1 MSVKNLADV
10 TRIGLDV
17 LTTSLSSIT
26 GLVSAQLGNV
36 VTNVAT
42 SADAEWYFPPGVVAR
57 PRKPDAGS
65 KAAQVVTIT
74 RSDHDAIVGCRDPRV
89 ASIYGAL
96 QDGETAV
103 FASVA
108 GGGVAVFKAD
118 GSISVTAGTGEKVTI
133 GNGFIVAGTGGT
145 FVSTSAKV
153 DAVLSSLNTF
163 ALAVNTYAVA
173 IKAIADPTNAATP
186 ALTAAQVALA
196 AAIGSNVPTGTTVF
210 EAK

>member
-10 TRIGLDV
+10 ARIGLDV

-118 GSISVTAGTGEKVTI
+118 GSISVTNGGGTASVTI
-133 GNGFIVAGTGGT
+133 NANGTANVYG
-145 FVSTSAKV
+145 STV
-153 DAVLSSLNTF
+153 NVGDAAAQSL
-163 ALAVNTYAVA
+163 TYAVKFQA
-173 IKAIADPTNAATP
+173 LCDALATVVATNCANGVPLAGNTTFQTQVATIKA
-186 ALTAAQVALA
+186 
-196 AAIGSNVPTGTTVF
+196 GSGTTK
-210 EAK
+210 AMGT

>member
-10 TRIGLDV
+10 CRIGLDV
-17 LTTSLSSIT
+17 LTTSLSTAT
-26 GLVSAQLGNV
+26 GLISAQLGNV

-89 ASIYGAL
+89 ASIYGQL

-108 GGGVAVFKAD
+108 GGGVAIFKAD
-118 GSISVTAGTGEKVTI
+118 GSISVTNGAASASVTI
-133 GNGFIVAGTGGT
+133 NANGTANVYGSTVNIGDGT
-145 FVSTSAKV
+145 A
-153 DAVLSSLNTF
+153 A
-163 ALAVNTYAVA
+163 ALATGPAFAALWNQM
-173 IKAIADPTNAATP
+173 KACAAG
-186 ALTAAQVALA
+186 LDAAAALA
-196 AAIGSNVPTGTTVF
+196 SVPNVPLLATFFTAHVADTLQTTKAKGT
-210 EAK
+210 